1 MKKGLLWLGLVLA
14 MILTIGACDIAK
26 ASDSDNEVSYSIP
39 SYKGHLAIHEDGGA
53 TFTQEVTYDF
63 SSSYNG
69 QYVTLGSVKP
79 LPKGFNIEENPT
91 VTVSDK
97 AEKITTENGVETVFT
112 KRQIRVE
119 SEKLKD
125 GIKLKVYNPGAYDKV
140 VLKVTW
146 QIKHMLDLYSDVA
159 ALNWFPISDWDNSI
173 EHVDFTVTG
182 LDAAKGDLYAHTGF
196 FNKKPTVTRTPDG
209 FKIHID
215 DLAPKGKLELHAYW
229 PMTKT
234 LKEANAS
241 YIKNE
246 AHKTTFLNKV
256 AHIVRMGVFFR
267 FLSFQLIPSLIIIVT
282 LMGILFFI
290 WLLISTRLP
299 DFPKNSR
306 LYEAPNNLAPLVV
319 AKSIYNQSF
328 DKISLKE
335 EKGPLSFGHMIQ
347 ATILDLL
354 DRGHIVSKS
363 STLAVIQKEGLSTF
377 EETFIDMMFDGR
389 SEITKGDIFSRYYID
404 KKELSTKFKKA
415 KSTVE
420 REKIKDIGLKV
431 KAQFSSDVYKLSK
444 EVDREVR
451 NLGLVKIYREF
462 TPLEKRLSLY
472 SHLSFAFAFVV
483 SFVSGLFFAI
493 AFGASLSVF
502 YFFAIIPI
510 FLLWLIVTRIVKKRR
525 KRCLDKA
532 TIDTYYQWYS
542 FRNMIKSI
550 PSFKQTE
557 IDAIVLW
564 NRILVYATLYGYAK
578 KVTETLKKYHIHLS
592 NPSLESTLDSD
603 TSFNTYVASQML
615 QGYISNSDTVSS
627 FSINSNSGSGGFGGG
642 GFSGGGGGG
651 GGGAF

>member
-14 MILTIGACDIAK
+14 MILTIGACGIAK

-209 FKIHID
+209 FKVHID

-246 AHKTTFLNKV
+246 THKATFLKKE

-282 LMGILFFI
+282 LMGIVFFI

-299 DFPKNSR
+299 DFPKNAR

-328 DKISLKE
+328 DKTSLKE
-335 EKGPLSFGHMIQ
+335 EKGPLSFGHLIQ

-389 SEITKGDIFSRYYID
+389 SEITKGDIFSRYYLD
-404 KKELSTKFKKA
+404 KKELQTKFKKA
-415 KSTVE
+415 KTSVE
-420 REKIKDIGLKV
+420 REKIKDIGIKV

-444 EVDREVR
+444 EVDREVQK
-451 NLGLVKIYREF
+451 LGLVKIYREF

-502 YFFAIIPI
+502 
-510 FLLWLIVTRIVKKRR
+510 
-525 KRCLDKA
+525 
-532 TIDTYYQWYS
+532 
-542 FRNMIKSI
+542 
-550 PSFKQTE
+550 
-557 IDAIVLW
+557 
-564 NRILVYATLYGYAK
+564 
-578 KVTETLKKYHIHLS
+578 
-592 NPSLESTLDSD
+592 
-603 TSFNTYVASQML
+603 
-615 QGYISNSDTVSS
+615 
-627 FSINSNSGSGGFGGG
+627 
-642 GFSGGGGGG
+642 
-651 GGGAF
+651 